1 MENMKF
7 AKRSSIYIAIPTV
20 LGILL
25 IWVMASFFASD
36 IVNRNIKSQMSDV
49 VKSRSEIIESYIQT
63 AEESLKT
70 FSLGSQVRELL
81 LSPDDPELQKMA
93 QQYTVGYSNAKKIF
107 EGIYLSL
114 IHISEPTRQYS

>member
-7 AKRSSIYIAIPTV
+7 AKRISIYIAIPTV

-81 LSPDDPELQKMA
+81 LSPDDPELQKWR
-93 QQYTVGYSNAKKIF
+93 SSI
-107 EGIYLSL
+107 
-114 IHISEPTRQYS
+114 R

>member
-7 AKRSSIYIAIPTV
+7 AKRISIYIAIPTV

-81 LSPDDPELQKMA
+81 LSLDDPELQKWR
-93 QQYTVGYSNAKKIF
+93 SSI
-107 EGIYLSL
+107 
-114 IHISEPTRQYS
+114 R

>member
-1 MENMKF
+1 MKF
-7 AKRSSIYIAIPTV
+7 AKRISIYIAIPTV

-81 LSPDDPELQKMA
+81 LSPDDPELQKWR
-93 QQYTVGYSNAKKIF
+93 SSI
-107 EGIYLSL
+107 
-114 IHISEPTRQYS
+114 R